1 MYARSSTFTDK
12 PSAIGPAVA
21 LVRDEIMPA
30 VTAMA
35 GCTGLSMLVDRE
47 SGACIVTTAWE
58 SEEALRA
65 SASAVA
71 PMREQAERL
80 FGGRAQVRSWEIGL
94 LHRARFVGD
103 RACARITWTRTDP
116 ARVQDLVDVFR
127 MHTLP
132 RVEELPGFCSTSL
145 LVDRTSGDGVLAA
158 IYESR
163 EAMEGSGRA
172 VQGLRAD
179 TLDRSSSELVD
190 VTEMEVALA
199 HLRVPETV

>member
-12 PSAIGPAVA
+12 PSAIEPAIA
-21 LVRDEIMPA
+21 LVRDEVMPA

-58 SEEALRA
+58 SEEALRG

-71 PMREQAERL
+71 PLREQAERL

-103 RACARITWTRTDP
+103 GACARITWTRTDP
-116 ARVQDLVDVFR
+116 ARVQDLIDVFR
-127 MHTLP
+127 MQTLP
-132 RVEELPGFCSTSL
+132 RIEELPGFCSTSL
-145 LVDRTSGDGVLAA
+145 LVDRTTGAGVLTA

-163 EAMEGSGRA
+163 EAVDGSRQA

-179 TLDRSSSELVD
+179 ALDRSSSELVD
-190 VTEMEVALA
+190 VTEMEVVLA